1 MFVRIACVEG
11 RASFVVR
18 GGFVD
23 INEVSNGKLP
33 TSVRENLVRLDELR
47 ALHETIPNT
56 AVDRE
61 DLADLSNDPRL
72 GIVVDHPHQVFG
84 IGLNYRE
91 HAKEMGLSNPP
102 APMVFTKFAS
112 SLVGQHAKVPVVSEK
127 TDWEAELV
135 VVIGAGGRNIPLD
148 RALDAVA
155 GYTVGQDISD
165 RILQMEGPHAQYSMG
180 KSFENFG
187 PVGPWITTLDEI
199 GEPEDL
205 AISCAVSGV
214 LFQDSRTSDM
224 VFRVS
229 ELVSYL
235 STVVQLRPGDLLFTG
250 SPHGVGQGQ
259 QPPRF
264 LRAGDTIET
273 TIEGLGVLHCEV
285 VHAAS

>member
-1 MFVRIACVEG
+1 
-11 RASFVVR
+11 
-18 GGFVD
+18 
-23 INEVSNGKLP
+23 
-33 TSVRENLVRLDELR
+33 
-47 ALHETIPNT
+47 
-56 AVDRE
+56 
-61 DLADLSNDPRL
+61 
-72 GIVVDHPHQVFG
+72 
-84 IGLNYRE
+84 
-91 HAKEMGLSNPP
+91 
-102 APMVFTKFAS
+102 
-112 SLVGQHAKVPVVSEK
+112 VVSEK